1 MNPQTRKSILL
12 ALLSYF
18 LWGFLP
24 LFWHHLTGSTA
35 LQTLSHRILWSF
47 VFSLVVLMSQHQIR
61 NFIHLFKSPKI
72 ISFYA
77 VTALLLATNW
87 LIYIWAVAQK
97 RVLESSLGYFILPLI
112 TVLLGVIFLKEKLR
126 TAQWAILA
134 IAAIGILY
142 LSFQLSQIPWVALS
156 LALSFSLYSLLKKN
170 APTNAEISISFEMG
184 ILLLPALIYLIVL
197 HTHGQGVFIISG
209 AQTSL
214 MLIATGL
221 VTIVPILSYSKA
233 VPLLPL
239 SLTGLMFY
247 LNPTLQFLTGAIL
260 LKEPFTKPQIIGYSI
275 IWIALI
281 LYFIE
286 GWKIKNKKGV

>member
-1 MNPQTRKSILL
+1 MKNQTRKGILL

-35 LQTLSHRILWSF
+35 LQTLSHRIIWSF
-47 VFSLVVLMSQHQIR
+47 IFSIIVLLIQHQIH
-61 NFIHLFKSPKI
+61 NFLGLLKSPKI

-77 VTALLLATNW
+77 ITALLLATNW
-87 LIYIWAVAQK
+87 LIYIWAVAQE

-112 TVLLGVIFLKEKLR
+112 TVLLGIIFLKEKLR
-126 TAQWAILA
+126 TTQWAILA

-142 LSFQLSQIPWVALS
+142 LSFQLSQIPWIALS

-184 ILLLPALIYLIVL
+184 ILLLPALLYLIFL
-197 HTHGQGVFIISG
+197 HTHGQGVFVISG
-209 AQTSL
+209 TQTTL

-239 SLTGLMFY
+239 SLSGLMFY
-247 LNPTLQFLTGAIL
+247 LNPTLQFLTGVIL

-275 IWIALI
+275 IWFALI

-286 GWKIKNKKGV
+286 GYQNRNKSI